1 MPVDEAPD
9 GSGPALTRRRFLA
22 WSAASAVLAACELA
36 GPTDRPSRA
45 PEPAATAEPSP
56 AGPFGTPIPT
66 PARSAAAPATPG
78 ASPAPSPPAGRTL
91 YRDGALADARSD
103 RLRRGVSILVEGG
116 LIRWIR
122 PSDDEGDRGP
132 RSTLEVVDASGATFV
147 PGMVDAHSH
156 VTLPGGA
163 HWIDRADDNP
173 ADLLEVAE
181 RNGRLLTGAGVRWA
195 RDVGAPRVDDPT
207 TGKRRALSL
216 AVRDRWLDRPG
227 FPYLRVAGTWL
238 TRRGSLSSDTHAIQV
253 DSADELLIRANDQ
266 LDEGAD
272 LVKLY
277 LSGPDPESSP
287 FTASEVERVVDAV
300 HARGAKVTA
309 HATRIAGARAGV
321 RGRVD
326 AIEHGSEL
334 DAALCREMA
343 ERGTFLVTTIA
354 LFRSWQ
360 TFARTTDQTAF
371 TGATGKRVIQDRLE
385 RARASASLARKAGVK
400 IAAGTDAGGGS
411 LRANQLA
418 WEVDQLVVAGLEPW
432 QALAAATWRGGELLG
447 EADAGVIREG
457 GPADFFLVHGD
468 PLSEPAALWRVWRVA
483 WAN

>member
-1 MPVDEAPD
+1 MPVDEAPE
-9 GSGPALTRRRFLA
+9 GPGPALTRRRFLA

-36 GPTDRPSRA
+36 GPTDRPSRV
-45 PEPAATAEPSP
+45 PEPAPTT
-56 AGPFGTPIPT
+56 GPTPGGSSGTPIPT
-66 PARSAAAPATPG
+66 PSRSAAAPATPG
-78 ASPAPSPPAGRTL
+78 ASQTPSPLSGRTL
-91 YRDGALADARSD
+91 YRNGALTDARSD
-103 RLRRGVSILVEGG
+103 RLRIGVSILVEDGT
-116 LIRWIR
+116 IRWIR

-132 RSTLEVVDASGATFV
+132 RSGLEVVDAGGATFV

-163 HWIDRADDNP
+163 HWIARADDDP
-173 ADLLEVAE
+173 AVLLDVAE
-181 RNGRLLTGAGVRWA
+181 RNGRLMTGAGIRWA
-195 RDVGAPRVDDPT
+195 RDVGAPRVEDPT
-207 TGKRRALSL
+207 TGTRRALSL
-216 AVRDRWLDRPG
+216 TVRDRWWGRAG
-227 FPYLRVAGTWL
+227 FPYLRAAGTWL

-253 DSADELLIRANDQ
+253 DNADELLDRANGQ

-277 LSGPDPESSP
+277 LSGPGSESSP
-287 FTASEVERVVDAV
+287 FTASEVRRVVDAV

-343 ERGTFLVTTIA
+343 EHGTFLVTTIA

-360 TFARTTDQTAF
+360 TFARTTDQIAF
-371 TGATGKRVIQDRLE
+371 TGAAGRRVIGDRLE
-385 RARASASLARKAGVK
+385 RARASARLARNAGVK

-418 WEVDQLVVAGLEPW
+418 WEVEQLVTAGLEPW

-447 EADAGVIREG
+447 EPEAGVIREG

-468 PLSEPAALWRVWRVA
+468 PLSEPRALWRVWRVA
-483 WAN
+483 WAE